1 MKRQLATEI
10 YKIFLSMINFLKW
23 LFSTKVYYFA
33 YGSNMSLERIKKRIG
48 YCKKISNY
56 NLEGYKLQFNYG
68 NSEFSF
74 ANLIESEN
82 DKVEGIVYQI
92 TLEQLFLLDYSE
104 GCGNPNYYNRMVDLF
119 KNKPLH
125 FYISFN
131 IRENLIKPLSKDY
144 YDTLV
149 IGANENNLVNYL
161 KLLNNINFSE
171 NKFMYK

>member
-1 MKRQLATEI
+1 MVEFI
-10 YKIFLSMINFLKW
+10 KW
-23 LFSTKVYYFA
+23 FFSFKVYYFA
-33 YGSNMSLERIKKRIG
+33 YGSNMSYERISKRIG
-48 YCKKISNY
+48 YCKKIGNY

-68 NSEFSF
+68 NSNFSF

-82 DKVEGIVYQI
+82 DNVEGVIYKI
-92 TLEQLFLLDYSE
+92 TLKQLFLLDYTE
-104 GCGNPNYYNRMVDLF
+104 GFGNPSYYSRMVDLF

-144 YDTLV
+144 YDTLLK
-149 IGANENNLVNYL
+149 GAEENNLQNYL
-161 KLLNNINFSE
+161 KILKNINFSE